1 MMPTK
6 PTARLEARLPVEVH
20 ALLTRAAKMQGRT
33 LTDFVVA
40 AAHDAA
46 RRTIEETEILRLSAD
61 DQLMFAQALINPPE
75 PNDALRRAAKVH
87 AEHVEVR

>member
-1 MMPTK
+1 MPIE

-20 ALLTRAAKMQGRT
+20 ALLKRAAQLQGRS

-46 RRTIEETEILRLSAD
+46 LRTIEENEIIRLSAE
-61 DQLMFAQALINPPE
+61 DQRRFAEALIDPPT
-75 PNDALRRAAKVH
+75 PNAALRRAAEAH
-87 AEHVEVR
+87 RRLVEPK